1 MEIKINGIKCDA
13 CDYSNDD
20 ADWGTTPEEIK
31 ATSEA
36 YIAMPCP
43 KCGASLLTQEDHD
56 ALMGMLDLQ
65 PLITELEDDMYPDG
79 VPAEEALQPLITEL
93 EDDMYPDGVPAEEA
107 VQVKLDM
114 DGSGKIA
121 FRVE

>member
-43 KCGASLLTQEDHD
+43 KCGASFANTR
-56 ALMGMLDLQ
+56 GSRC
-65 PLITELEDDMYPDG
+65 IDG
-79 VPAEEALQPLITEL
+79 HAGLAAT
-93 EDDMYPDGVPAEEA
+93 YHRA
-107 VQVKLDM
+107 
-114 DGSGKIA
+114 
-121 FRVE
+121 